1 MSQLFTLGGQSI
13 GASASVLPT
22 QFAPNKG
29 GPEEAETGGQVMA
42 GVLERKMGMPRQSS
56 LTPETREGFQG
67 CVLRTQLRTAKN
79 GQQIGYGS
87 QDEVYKEFIRRGP
100 YARPAW
106 DSPGNSSC
114 PASQMHRVHCHSQ
127 KCPTLGH

>member
-1 MSQLFTLGGQSI
+1 MELQLQHRSFQHSLLQI
-13 GASASVLPT
+13 KA
-22 QFAPNKG
+22 

-42 GVLERKMGMPRQSS
+42 GVLERKMAMPSQSS
-56 LTPETREGFQG
+56 LTPETGEGFQG
-67 CVLRTQLRTAKN
+67 CVLEKTARN

-100 YARPAW
+100 YAHPAW

-114 PASQMHRVHCHSQ
+114 PSIPNAQGPLPLPKVSHSG
-127 KCPTLGH
+127 PLMI